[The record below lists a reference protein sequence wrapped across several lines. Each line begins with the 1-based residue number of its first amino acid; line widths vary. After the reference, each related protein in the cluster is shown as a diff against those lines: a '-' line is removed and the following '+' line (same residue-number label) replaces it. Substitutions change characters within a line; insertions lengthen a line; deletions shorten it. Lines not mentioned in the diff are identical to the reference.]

1 VSGRRPAAIVAG
13 AVAVAVLL
21 VLVGRW
27 ERDRRAGEEIRGM
40 ESVLAAVGPLDSPS
54 LSAFRYLK
62 NFQCLLYRRDGNRV
76 ALELCFDTEGRLVEA
91 MDRRFGDPRIWSL
104 RDDPELSTIRVDRT
118 EVDRQLLRMGVPQ
131 RLIDAAYAEGG
142 S

>member
-1 VSGRRPAAIVAG
+1 VAG